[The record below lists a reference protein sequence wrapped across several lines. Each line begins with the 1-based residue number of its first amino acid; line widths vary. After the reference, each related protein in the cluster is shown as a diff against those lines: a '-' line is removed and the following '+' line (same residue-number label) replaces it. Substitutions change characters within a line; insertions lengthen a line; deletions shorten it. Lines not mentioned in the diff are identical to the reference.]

1 MKLIME
7 NWRNFI
13 DEDAEK
19 RKQFAQDVRD
29 APEWDSEY
37 RQNRPGTDEEE
48 SRTAYK
54 GMAKAGRSLKQI
66 FAKHADREFLDSLTT
81 VHWAPQKNI
90 LDIMK
95 GGSGRD
101 ELSANAFLPGQF
113 HFGDWQFG
121 GDFGLVIKGYITL
134 LANDMD
140 DLSTGAGQEYAKA
153 DPERTKMSG
162 ANKGVSKLYHPDTY
176 EVGGE
181 WAPGFSNPPVMV
193 LDKEDWQPRKGSSG
207 SAWNE
212 ALVDNWKI
220 VGIILADPKADRPSR
235 KGMRHNWEKYAKT
248 VGLDVPV
255 MTAKEA
261 AGQL

>member
-7 NWRNFI
+7 SWRNFI

-19 RKQFAQDVRD
+19 RKQFAQSVRD

-37 RQNRPGTDEEE
+37 RQNRPGFDEKE
-48 SRTAYK
+48 RTATYK
-54 GMAKAGRSLKQI
+54 SMTKAGRSLKQI
-66 FAKHADREFLDSLTT
+66 FAKHADRGFLDSLTT
-81 VHWAPQKNI
+81 VHWGSQKDI
-90 LDIMK
+90 LDLMK
-95 GGSGRD
+95 GGSSRD

-113 HFGDWQFG
+113 HFGDWQWG
-121 GDFGLVIKGYITL
+121 GDFGLVVKGHITL

-140 DLSTGAGQEYAKA
+140 DLNTGSGQEYAKA

-176 EVGGE
+176 ESGGDVT
-181 WAPGFSNPPVMV
+181 SPPVMV
-193 LDKEDWQPRKGSSG
+193 LDSEDWQPRKGSSG

-212 ALVDNWKI
+212 ALVDNWRI
-220 VGIILADPKADRPSR
+220 VGIILGDPKADKPSR
-235 KGMRHNWEKYAKT
+235 KGMRYNWEKYAEA

-261 AGQL
+261 VGQL

>member
-7 NWRNFI
+7 NWRSFI

-29 APEWDSEY
+29 VPEWDTQY
-37 RQNRPGTDEEE
+37 RQGRPGTDEEE
-48 SRTAYK
+48 SATAYK
-54 GMAKAGRSLKQI
+54 SMAKAGRSLKQI
-66 FAKHADREFLDSLTT
+66 FAKHADRKFLDSLTT
-81 VHWAPQKNI
+81 VHWGSRK
-90 LDIMK
+90 DIMDLMRF
-95 GGSGRD
+95 GSSRD

-113 HFGDWQFG
+113 HFGEWQFG
-121 GDFGLVIKGYITL
+121 GDYGLIIKGHITL

-140 DLSTGAGQEYAKA
+140 DLSTGAGQQYAKA

-162 ANKGVSKLYHPDTY
+162 ANKGVSRLYHPDTY
-176 EVGGE
+176 ESG
-181 WAPGFSNPPVMV
+181 ANDADSMPPVMV
-193 LDKEDWQPRKGSSG
+193 LDREDWQPRKGKSG

-235 KGMRHNWEKYAKT
+235 QGMRHNWEKYAKA
-248 VGLDVPV
+248 VELDVPV